1 MEKFPFSIIEK
12 LQNVIDAVK
21 DICDHKMDPD
31 RTTVTGYLMVQG
43 FFRHLWKF
51 DDAELRQIIEEANA
65 IKNSGA
71 VFFQDEP
78 TDEKPTIVPLPEF
91 LDTVG
96 KPIEEDK
103 PTEDDKPEEG
113 NPTEAKPEEEKPAEK
128 PMNPAAHRMMLDA
141 ARKEM
146 QAPEEEKPEA
156 PATGEDKP
164 TDEVYQDEPIP
175 APPIPKIVPVLDEER
190 AIDWVHNIPNDKYLI
205 RKSGKV
211 INRYN
216 GKQVFPIQTGMGPS
230 IRLVG
235 NRRAERQNP
244 TVQNILLRDLM
255 QHAFPVIPKKED
267 VEPTESGRLHIE
279 DVTRPFMGLSDPD
292 AGVKFVVN
300 MDEITDEFV
309 FIDFVPGIQPDKY
322 VINKHGIVIN
332 KYTNNRVISTNNKSG
347 IAHVNI
353 NNSLHGRGEGYGHG
367 MASFKRV
374 SVAKLLICA
383 FLCKEK
389 ITIDKIAGRRV
400 SLIDP
405 KKPCTLDNINL
416 EEYEDV
422 L

>member
-1 MEKFPFSIIEK
+1 MEKFPYSIIEK
-12 LQNVIDAVK
+12 LENVIDAVRS
-21 DICDHKMDPD
+21 ICDHKMDPD

-78 TDEKPTIVPLPEF
+78 ADEKPAVVPLPEF
-91 LDTVG
+91 LDTLG
-96 KPIEEDK
+96 KTVEDK

-113 NPTEAKPEEEKPAEK
+113 NPAEEKPEEAKPVEK

-141 ARKEM
+141 TRKEM
-146 QAPEEEKPEA
+146 QKPEEEKPED
-156 PATGEDKP
+156 PASGEDKP
-164 TDEVYQDEPIP
+164 ADEVYQDEPVP
-175 APPIPKIVPVLDEER
+175 TPPIPKIVPVLDEER

-216 GKQVFPIQTGMGPS
+216 GKIVFPIQTSMGPS

-235 NRRAERQNP
+235 NQRAERRNP
-244 TVQNILLRDLM
+244 SVQNILLRDLM
-255 QHAFPVIPKKED
+255 QHAFPVMPKKED
-267 VEPTESGRLHIE
+267 VSPTESGRLHLE
-279 DVTRPFMGLSDPD
+279 DVTRPFMGLSNPAAD
-292 AGVKFVVN
+292 VKFVVN
-300 MDEITDEFV
+300 MDDITDAFV

-322 VINKHGIVIN
+322 MINKHGIIIN
-332 KYTNNRVISTNNKSG
+332 KYTNNRVATTINKSG
-347 IAHVNI
+347 IYYVNI

-367 MASFKRV
+367 MSSFRRV
-374 SVAKLLICA
+374 SVPKLLICA

-389 ITIDKIAGRRV
+389 ITFDRIAGRKT

-405 KKPCTLDNINL
+405 KKGCTLDNIDL
-416 EEYEDV
+416 TEYEDV